1 MKLIEF
7 MEKTNIS
14 AQSQADQAALLCYF
28 HLKNTG
34 ESCFDMQAI
43 GTLFSDA
50 GLKSINATR
59 VKNTLIKNSK
69 MRLVEGLMN
78 TLVFN
83 TVTIES
89 YDRLYASWW
98 SNYIDSSSELLDE
111 TKFCGKRG
119 YLDSL
124 IQQINCSYKEH
135 CYDAC
140 AVIMRRLFEVLLI
153 MSYQNLKIDNEIK
166 DKSGESY
173 LMLDPI
179 INNAINNKTLNLSR
193 IKKEFDTIRKVGNFS
208 AHNIYYKASVKD
220 IDDIKLSYR
229 VAIEE
234 LYNKAGLL

>member
-1 MKLIEF
+1 
-7 MEKTNIS
+7 
-14 AQSQADQAALLCYF
+14 
-28 HLKNTG
+28 
-34 ESCFDMQAI
+34 MQAI

-119 YLDSL
+119 YLDYL